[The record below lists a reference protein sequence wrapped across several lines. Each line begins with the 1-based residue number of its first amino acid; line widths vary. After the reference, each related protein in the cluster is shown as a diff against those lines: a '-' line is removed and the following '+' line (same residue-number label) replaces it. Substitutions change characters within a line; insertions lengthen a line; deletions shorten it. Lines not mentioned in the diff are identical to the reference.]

1 MSRRLLQP
9 AHGWILLAIA
19 LVVAA
24 GGLIADRRLGERAPW
39 RLLIRGNRLDT
50 EAVRRG
56 HVYLS
61 QGQPRRALQAVADI
75 GAGSPD
81 EAEALTIRGLA
92 HAALEEVAPA
102 QQELERAWRLRP
114 TPMGAKVL
122 AAIYLSA
129 YEHERGLQ
137 MLRHAAELDPAD
149 FQPWYAMGE
158 AVYLR
163 LRRYDEAIK
172 ALQEALK
179 RRPGDVDSR
188 IGLADALLKAHRPDE
203 AERALKWVLAERPN
217 EPRVLTLAAELA
229 WESGRDQDAQRY
241 LERVLSLDPDHR
253 DALLL
258 HARLQF
264 RRGATRQAASEV
276 ERLCTL
282 DHNDLAALN
291 LLGSI
296 QTTLGQ
302 KEEAARTLARRREV
316 ERRKDQMEALLR
328 TIRERPDD
336 PEPRWRLG
344 QLAAEAGLKPLAIR
358 SYQIALTLAAD
369 CEPARQGLIA
379 LGWPRSQLP
388 PPVGTRVG
396 SPRP

>member
-1 MSRRLLQP
+1 
-9 AHGWILLAIA
+9 
-19 LVVAA
+19 
-24 GGLIADRRLGERAPW
+24 
-39 RLLIRGNRLDT
+39 
-50 EAVRRG
+50 
-56 HVYLS
+56 
-61 QGQPRRALQAVADI
+61 
-75 GAGSPD
+75 
-81 EAEALTIRGLA
+81 LA
-92 HAALEEVAPA
+92 HAALEEVTPA

-114 TPMGAKVL
+114 TPIVAKVL

-137 MLRHAAELDPAD
+137 MLKHASQLDPAD
-149 FQPWYAMGE
+149 FQPWFAMGE

-172 ALQEALK
+172 AFQEALQ
-179 RRPGDVDSR
+179 RRPGHVDSR
-188 IGLADALLKAHRPDE
+188 IGLADALLESHRPDE
-203 AERALKWVLAERPN
+203 AERALAGVLTERPD

-229 WESGRDQDAQRY
+229 WESGRDQDAGRY

-253 DALLL
+253 DALIL
-258 HARLQF
+258 HARLRF
-264 RRGATRQAASEV
+264 RRGEARQAESEV
-276 ERLCTL
+276 ERVCLL
-282 DHNDLAALN
+282 DPNDVAALN
-291 LLGSI
+291 FLGSI

-302 KEEAARTLARRREV
+302 KEQAARTLARRREV
-316 ERRKDQMEALLR
+316 EHRKDRMEALLR

-358 SYQIALTLAAD
+358 SFQIALTLASD

-388 PPVGTRVG
+388 AATKPPRGGTR
-396 SPRP
+396 P

>member
-1 MSRRLLQP
+1 MARRLLQP
-9 AHGWILLAIA
+9 AHGWLLLAMIV
-19 LVVAA
+19 VVAA
-24 GGLIADRRLGERAPW
+24 GGLLAGRHLGERAPW
-39 RLLIRGNRLDT
+39 RWSVRGNHV
-50 EAVRRG
+50 EAEALRRG
-56 HVYLS
+56 HVSLS
-61 QGQPRRALQAVADI
+61 QGQHRRAIQAVAGI
-75 GAGSPD
+75 GAGSRD

-102 QQELERAWRLRP
+102 QQELERAWRMRP
-114 TPMGAKVL
+114 TPMVAKVL

-137 MLRHAAELDPAD
+137 MLRHAAQLDPSD

-158 AVYLR
+158 AVFLR
-163 LRRYDEAIK
+163 LRRYDEAIT
-172 ALQEALK
+172 AFQEALN
-179 RRPGDVDSR
+179 RRPDHVESR

-203 AERALKWVLAERPN
+203 AERALEGVLTERTS

-258 HARLQF
+258 HARLLF
-264 RRGATRQAASEV
+264 RRGETRQAASQV
-276 ERLCTL
+276 ERVYSL
-282 DHNDLAALN
+282 DPNDVAALN

-302 KEEAARTLARRREV
+302 KEQAARTLARRREV
-316 ERRKDQMEALLR
+316 ERRLDQMEALVR
-328 TIRERPDD
+328 TIHQRPDD

-344 QLAAEAGLKPLAIR
+344 QLAAEANMKPLAIR
-358 SYQIALTLAAD
+358 SYQIALALAAD
-369 CEPARQGLIA
+369 CEPARQGLVA

-388 PPVGTRVG
+388 PLARPRLGGTR
-396 SPRP
+396 P